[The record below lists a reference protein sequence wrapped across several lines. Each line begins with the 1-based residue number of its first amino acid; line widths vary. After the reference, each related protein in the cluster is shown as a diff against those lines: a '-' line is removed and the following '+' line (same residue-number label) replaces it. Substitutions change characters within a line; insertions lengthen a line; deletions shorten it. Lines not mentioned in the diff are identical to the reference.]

1 MNRTLH
7 APIPLVAI
15 AVTIGLAGCASQL
28 GASPAGSP
36 DPTRA
41 IHSSPEL
48 PTVPSADDPV
58 TGEVPEEIMA
68 GILADAADRT
78 GEEPERI
85 EIIHAVSVT
94 CNDGSLGCPE
104 PGMSYTMALVDGY
117 HVILEAGDEE
127 LDYRVMAQGGFRLCE
142 GARPGG

>member
-7 APIPLVAI
+7 VPILLAI
-15 AVTIGLAGCASQL
+15 AIALAGCTAQL
-28 GASPAGSP
+28 GASPSGSP
-36 DPTRA
+36 DPTRPIRSA
-41 IHSSPEL
+41 PEL
-48 PTVPSADDPV
+48 PTVPSSDDPV

-78 GEEPERI
+78 GEEPETI
-85 EIIHAVSVT
+85 EIIQAIAVT
-94 CNDGSLGCPE
+94 WNDGSLGCPE

-117 HVILEAGDEE
+117 HVILAAGDEE

-142 GARPGG
+142 GTRPGG